1 MVLASWKKMVMYFG
15 VGKSL
20 DSVPEEFM
28 ARAMLYVTFFR
39 DFQGLFPIW
48 SGFASFAPT
57 PLAFI
62 IRSIR
67 KIRYRECKRDQ

>member
-1 MVLASWKKMVMYFG
+1 MVMYFG

-28 ARAMLYVTFFR
+28 ARAMLYVTSFEIFKDFFP
-39 DFQGLFPIW
+39 FVLP
-48 SGFASFAPT
+48 PT

-62 IRSIR
+62 IRLYTQNTVSR
-67 KIRYRECKRDQ
+67 M